1 MELLRV
7 RASEVDASDVQ
18 VLPSNRDATNAAEKA
33 KTEGNRLF
41 RANDFRAAEKCY
53 TNGLQVV
60 GAVDPMMLAQ
70 LFNNRSTARWHRQD
84 LANAKQDAKRAAE
97 LAPHWSKPHVR
108 LVAIYAAKTK
118 HAKAVARLEMALGL
132 ASAEHDKVM
141 VEEITKKMSEYR
153 LRRDEEARC
162 ESENL
167 AYGPMSSNEGA
178 FRAANQAR
186 AGLDET
192 EDPMAMT
199 DKMLQFDWNR
209 VGMGAKKHVLLGQ
222 RARQDGRLDDAARE
236 FMAAAVGGDAEGMY
250 NYAICQLKGRGT
262 RKDIPAAI
270 RWLEKAAVCP
280 PTQTPTATLDN
291 VGVGEA
297 LTTLGSF
304 YDAGIHF
311 DQDKTRARE
320 YWERAAELAAATG
333 MNQFGICLM
342 NGTHGVQKDL
352 PRAREMF
359 RRSAEMLHNEAMSNL
374 AVLHGLLHEYE
385 TAARWADAA
394 FRLGF
399 VPAADTADRYRLLAA
414 QREAA
419 PKEFVEMADRVAL
432 IFSDRTEQPTPV
444 RRNSTPTLD
453 KLRAVGTP
461 YGKQLLM
468 AKEMMLKA
476 MEQLTSSDPV
486 AVLRGLEL
494 AGEAHRM
501 EDGML
506 VFSEDDNYYAF
517 ATATYLQDMACR

>member
-1 MELLRV
+1 
-7 RASEVDASDVQ
+7 
-18 VLPSNRDATNAAEKA
+18 
-33 KTEGNRLF
+33 
-41 RANDFRAAEKCY
+41 
-53 TNGLQVV
+53 
-60 GAVDPMMLAQ
+60 
-70 LFNNRSTARWHRQD
+70 
-84 LANAKQDAKRAAE
+84 
-97 LAPHWSKPHVR
+97 
-108 LVAIYAAKTK
+108 
-118 HAKAVARLEMALGL
+118 
-132 ASAEHDKVM
+132 
-141 VEEITKKMSEYR
+141 
-153 LRRDEEARC
+153 
-162 ESENL
+162 
-167 AYGPMSSNEGA
+167 MSSNEGA

-199 DKMLQFDWNR
+199 DEMLQFDWNR

-359 RRSAEMLHNEAMSNL
+359 RR
-374 AVLHGLLHEYE
+374 
-385 TAARWADAA
+385 
-394 FRLGF
+394 
-399 VPAADTADRYRLLAA
+399 
-414 QREAA
+414 
-419 PKEFVEMADRVAL
+419 
-432 IFSDRTEQPTPV
+432 
-444 RRNSTPTLD
+444 
-453 KLRAVGTP
+453 
-461 YGKQLLM
+461 
-468 AKEMMLKA
+468 
-476 MEQLTSSDPV
+476 
-486 AVLRGLEL
+486 
-494 AGEAHRM
+494 
-501 EDGML
+501 
-506 VFSEDDNYYAF
+506 
-517 ATATYLQDMACR
+517 